1 MAMLLTALRALVLTL
16 VVTALVYPLLVFGA
30 AQLLVPTRA
39 GGSLILDDR
48 GVAIGSEFIAQAS
61 RQPGYFQPRPSAVD
75 WDGAKSGGSNL
86 GPTSAALRARV
97 AAAIETLQQQNPAAH
112 GPVPIDLVTMSASGL
127 DPHLSLEAALWQVP
141 RVAASRRVAEGRV
154 RAIVLAVAEEPLL
167 GLFGTERV
175 NVLLL
180 NLALDRQL
188 GRR

>member
-1 MAMLLTALRALVLTL
+1 MATLFITLRAVLLTL
-16 VVTALVYPLLVFGA
+16 VVTALVYPMLVLGA
-30 AQLLVPTRA
+30 AHVLVPGRA
-39 GGSLILDDR
+39 NGSLIQDDR
-48 GVAIGSEFIAQAS
+48 GIVVGSEFIAQAT
-61 RQPGYFQPRPSAVD
+61 RQPGYFQPRPSAVE
-75 WDGAKSGGSNL
+75 WDGLKSGGSNL

-97 AAAIETLQQQNPAAH
+97 SDAIEALQQQNPSAP
-112 GPVPIDLVTMSASGL
+112 GPVPLDLVTMSASGL

-154 RAIVLAVAEEPLL
+154 RAIVLAAAEEPLL
-167 GLFGTERV
+167 GVFGAERV